1 MNRDHI
7 YLRELY
13 FAIMAP
19 IEFVDSVEFL
29 IDKLHY
35 LIEEGKTEEAEIV
48 ASQIRQIETS

>member
-35 LIEEGKTEEAEIV
+35 LIEDCKTEEAEIV
-48 ASQIRQIETS
+48 ASQIRQNEKT

>member
-13 FAIMAP
+13 FAIMKP

-48 ASQIRQIETS
+48 ASQIRQIETT

>member
-1 MNRDHI
+1 MDRDHI

-35 LIEEGKTEEAEIV
+35 LIEEGKTEEAEII
-48 ASQIRQIETS
+48 ASQIRQIETT

>member
-19 IEFVDSVEFL
+19 IELVDSVEFL

-48 ASQIRQIETS
+48 ASQISQIETT

>member
-1 MNRDHI
+1 MNRYHI

-48 ASQIRQIETS
+48 ASQIRQIETT

>member
-19 IEFVDSVEFL
+19 IEFVDSGEFL

-48 ASQIRQIETS
+48 ASQIRQIETT

>member
-35 LIEEGKTEEAEIV
+35 LIEEGRTEEAEIV
-48 ASQIRQIETS
+48 ASQIRQIETT

>member
-35 LIEEGKTEEAEIV
+35 LIEEGKTEAAEML
-48 ASQIRQIETS
+48 ASQIRQIETT

>member
-19 IEFVDSVEFL
+19 IEFLDSVEFL

-48 ASQIRQIETS
+48 ASQIRQIETT

>member
-1 MNRDHI
+1 MDRDHI

-48 ASQIRQIETS
+48 ASQIRQIETT

>member
-13 FAIMAP
+13 FTIMAP

-48 ASQIRQIETS
+48 ASQIRQIETT

>member
-48 ASQIRQIETS
+48 ASQIREIETT